1 MRYKPPKIVL
11 DTNIFINGLFSSKED
26 NEYIKI
32 MNMVDNKQIY
42 LLFSQDTIGELV
54 YVAKNFARHNV
65 ADIKNRIL
73 LLQYIMESFYYST
86 SVNTIN
92 TVTPE
97 INDKFDSM
105 FLKCAMKGKADYLI
119 SDDFKSGMHDV
130 DKLGFKVLSARDFCE
145 MVKDENEKSKNE
157 ENENVKGCVS

>member
-92 TVTPE
+92 TSSPE

-105 FLKCAMKGKADYLI
+105 FLKCAMKGKANYLI
-119 SDDFKSGMHDV
+119 SDDFKSGMHGI
-130 DKLGFKVLSARDFCE
+130 DKLGFKVMSAKEFCE
-145 MVKDENEKSKNE
+145 MIEDEKEKNKDNNVKD
-157 ENENVKGCVS
+157 CVG

>member
-11 DTNIFINGLFSSKED
+11 DTNIFINGLFSSEED

-54 YVAKNFARHNV
+54 YVAKNFARYNII
-65 ADIKNRIL
+65 DIKNRIL

>member
-11 DTNIFINGLFSSKED
+11 DTNIFINGLFSSEED

-54 YVAKNFARHNV
+54 YVAKNFARHNII
-65 ADIKNRIL
+65 DIKNRIL

-92 TVTPE
+92 TITPE
-97 INDKFDSM
+97 INDKYDDM
-105 FLKCAMKGKADYLI
+105 FLKCAMKGKANYLI
-119 SDDFKSGMHDV
+119 SDDFKSGMHNIDS
-130 DKLGFKVLSARDFCE
+130 LGFKVLSAKDFCE
-145 MVKDENEKSKNE
+145 MIENEKDKV
-157 ENENVKGCVS
+157 NVKGCVS

>member
-1 MRYKPPKIVL
+1 MKYKPPKIVL
-11 DTNIFINGLFSSKED
+11 DTNIFINGLFSSEED

-54 YVAKNFARHNV
+54 YVAKNFARHNII
-65 ADIKNRIL
+65 DIKNRIL

-92 TVTPE
+92 TITPE
-97 INDKFDSM
+97 INDKYDDM
-105 FLKCAMKGKADYLI
+105 FLKIVIESDADYLI
-119 SDDFKSGMHDV
+119 SDDLKSGMHDV
-130 DKLGFKVLSARDFCE
+130 DKFGFKVMSAKDFCE
-145 MVKDENEKSKNE
+145 MIKDEKVNNEKNE
-157 ENENVKGCVS
+157 KVKGYVS